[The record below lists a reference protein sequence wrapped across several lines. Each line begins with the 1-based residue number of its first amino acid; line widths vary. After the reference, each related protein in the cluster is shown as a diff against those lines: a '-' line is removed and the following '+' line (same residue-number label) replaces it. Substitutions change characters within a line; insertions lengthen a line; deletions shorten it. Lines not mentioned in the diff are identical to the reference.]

1 MEGKETYSQRHCLNI
16 SWTTVSHSLFER
28 FMRSLSGTRP
38 FNMRYSSG
46 EHRFNRYMSCSWPF
60 ATKIFSCLVS
70 SYLRSNGHQRIHT
83 GYLQDAERT
92 RTGQTAYQR
101 TSNVHPP
108 DIFIRWRPFEVLNMF
123 KTCKRIR
130 PDKTDIT
137 WHGTHEERTRNA
149 CERTR
154 TDR

>member
-1 MEGKETYSQRHCLNI
+1 MEGKETYFQRHCLNI
-16 SWTTVSHSLFER
+16 SWTTVSHPLFER
-28 FMRSLSGTRP
+28 FMRSSSGTRP

-46 EHRFNRYMSCSWPF
+46 ELRFNRYMSCNWPF
-60 ATKIFSCLVS
+60 ATKILSCLVS
-70 SYLRSNGHQRIHT
+70 SCQRSNGHQRIHT

-92 RTGQTAYQR
+92 RTGQTASQR

-123 KTCKRIR
+123 KTCQRIR

-137 WHGTHEERTRNA
+137 
-149 CERTR
+149 
-154 TDR
+154 

>member
-1 MEGKETYSQRHCLNI
+1 MIWKENKRIPNI
-16 SWTTVSHSLFER
+16 IVWTSWTTVSHPLFER

-46 EHRFNRYMSCSWPF
+46 ELRFNRYMSCSWPF
-60 ATKIFSCLVS
+60 ASQV
-70 SYLRSNGHQRIHT
+70 
-83 GYLQDAERT
+83 D
-92 RTGQTAYQR
+92 R
-101 TSNVHPP
+101 TSTDTYGIPTGCRTNENRTNRTSYVHPP
-108 DIFIRWRPFEVLNMF
+108 DIFIRWRTFEVLNMF
-123 KTCKRIR
+123 KTCQRIR

-137 WHGTHEERTRNA
+137 WHGTHSPHEERTRNA